1 MQRLQLVREAKL
13 PSLPTDDGKLRRLE
27 ASGVLA
33 YEGQLNVIFDK
44 VSQLARIDA
53 SCASNPGNAWLGN
66 PDRSPGHEDIASSPY
81 RERFY
86 VLVEAVAYPGGERA
100 TGAWSSPAPTRRPPK
115 VMLALG
121 LVCALALARTCSFRL
136 PPWSRGGDGC
146 RRRR

>member
-100 TGAWSSPAPTRRPPK
+100 TGAWSCP
-115 VMLALG
+115 
-121 LVCALALARTCSFRL
+121 RL
-136 PPWSRGGDGC
+136 LKATSQGHACPWSC
-146 RRRR
+146 VCSCPCKNVLF